1 MAILAE
7 TITSLPDVSIKGA
20 IMSPIT
26 GVSIDTRSLNAGD
39 LFVAFIGSQVDGH
52 DYIPKAISRGA
63 SAVMASTSWDGCED
77 WDASIPL
84 IMTED
89 PVKSLADLATAHRKL
104 FKIPLVAITGTNGKT
119 STKNLLAHILSK
131 RFSVLS
137 TDGNFNNHI
146 GLPLTLLK
154 LNESHEMAV
163 IEMGASQKGD
173 IQYLCEIAQPDQG
186 VITNIT
192 LAHTEFFHD
201 IETIQATKGELF
213 QYLGANHGR
222 AFVNVDDQR
231 VAQLGQSCPNHIAF
245 SFKKE
250 VERRFTM
257 AGPDVLGCYD
267 LQFRNFSAHLSQAGK
282 AIVLNAA
289 AAATIALQNGIRF
302 DQLQEA
308 LENYPGEAGRMQHEE
323 VGGVH
328 FYNDA
333 YNANPASAK
342 AGFETMAEIK
352 TSARKILIFADMLEL
367 GVQSIESHIKAASQM
382 LMAGFDYIILF
393 GEAVSSSANYLKEQ
407 GFTSLFYSKDKS
419 QSLQHFLNEVK
430 QGDLVYLK
438 GSRGMQLEDYV
449 NAYKENN

>member
-1 MAILAE
+1 MAIQPN

-20 IMSPIT
+20 ILSPIT

-52 DYIPKAISRGA
+52 DFIPKAISRGA

-77 WDASIPL
+77 WEASIPL

-104 FKIPLVAITGTNGKT
+104 FDIPLIAITGTNGKT
-119 STKNLLAHILSK
+119 STKNLVTHILSEQY
-131 RFSVLS
+131 SVLS
-137 TDGNFNNHI
+137 TVGNFNNHI
-146 GLPLTLLK
+146 GLPITLLG
-154 LNESHEMAV
+154 LNESHEIAV

-173 IQYLCEIAQPDQG
+173 INYLCEIAQPDQG
-186 VITNIT
+186 LITNIN

-222 AFVNVDDQR
+222 AFVNMDDQR
-231 VAQLGQSCPNHIAF
+231 VAQLGQNCPNHIPF
-245 SFKKE
+245 SFKME
-250 VERRFTM
+250 TERSFSM
-257 AGPDVLGCYD
+257 AGPDAWGCYD
-267 LQFRNFSAHLSQAGK
+267 LEFRTYTAHLSQPGK
-282 AIVLNAA
+282 AIALNAA

-308 LENYPGEAGRMQHEE
+308 LKRYKGETGRMQHEE
-323 VGGVH
+323 IGGVH

-333 YNANPASAK
+333 YNANPASVQ

-352 TSARKILIFADMLEL
+352 TPGRKFLIFADMLEL
-367 GVQSIESHIKAASQM
+367 GTQSVESHIEAAVQM
-382 LMAGFDYIILF
+382 IETGFDHIVLF
-393 GEAVSSSANYLKEQ
+393 GNEVSSSANYLKEQ
-407 GFTSLFYSKDKS
+407 GFTSFYYSKDKT
-419 QSLQHFLNEVK
+419 QSLQYFLNEIQ

-449 NAYKENN
+449 NAYKENI

>member
-1 MAILAE
+1 MAILPN
-7 TITSLPDVSIKGA
+7 TITSLPDVNIKGA

-52 DYIPKAISRGA
+52 DFIPKAISRGA

-77 WDASIPL
+77 WDTSIPL

-89 PVKSLADLATAHRKL
+89 PVKSLADLATVHRNL
-104 FKIPLVAITGTNGKT
+104 FEIPLIAITGTNGKT
-119 STKNLLAHILSK
+119 STKNLLSHILSK

-146 GLPLTLLK
+146 GLPLTLLN

-163 IEMGASQKGD
+163 IEMGASQPGD
-173 IQYLCEIAQPDQG
+173 IQYLCDIAQPNQG
-186 VITNIT
+186 VITNIS
-192 LAHTEFFHD
+192 LAHTEFFRD
-201 IETIQATKGELF
+201 IETIQATKAELF
-213 QYLGANHGR
+213 QYLGANGGR
-222 AFVNVDDQR
+222 AFVNLDDKR
-231 VAQLGQSCPNHIAF
+231 VAAVGRNCPNPIPF
-245 SFKKE
+245 SFKE
-250 VERRFTM
+250 DTEHSFTM
-257 AGPDVLGCYD
+257 TGPDHFGCYD
-267 LQFRNFSAHLSQAGK
+267 LQFGKYSAHLSHPGK
-282 AIVLNAA
+282 AIALNSASAA
-289 AAATIALQNGIRF
+289 AIALQNGIRY

-308 LENYPGEAGRMQHEE
+308 LEDYSGESGRMQYEE

-342 AGFETMAEIK
+342 AGFETMAEID

-367 GVQSIESHIKAASQM
+367 GAQSIESHINAAAQM
-382 LMAGFDYIILF
+382 LSAGFDYIILLGMEVF
-393 GEAVSSSANYLKEQ
+393 NSAQYLKEQ
-407 GFTSLFYSKDKS
+407 GFKDFSHNTDKA

-430 QGDLVYLK
+430 PGDLVYLK
-438 GSRGMQLEDYV
+438 GSRGMQLEDFV
-449 NAYKENN
+449 NAYKENQ

>member
-1 MAILAE
+1 MAILPK
-7 TITSLPDVSIKGA
+7 TITSLPDVNIKGA
-20 IMSPIT
+20 IQSPIT

-52 DYIPKAISRGA
+52 DFIPKAISRGA

-104 FKIPLVAITGTNGKT
+104 FKIPLIAITGTNGKT
-119 STKNLLAHILSK
+119 STKNLLTHILSK

-154 LNESHEMAV
+154 LNKSHEMAV

-173 IQYLCEIAQPDQG
+173 IRYLCNIALPDQG
-186 VITNIT
+186 TITNIS
-192 LAHTEFFHD
+192 LAHTEFFND

-213 QYLGANHGR
+213 QYLGANGGR
-222 AFVNVDDQR
+222 AFVNLDDER
-231 VAQLGQSCPNHIAF
+231 VAELGQGCTNHVPY

-250 VERRFTM
+250 TERSFTM
-257 AGPDVLGCYD
+257 TGPDKTGCYD
-267 LQFRNFSAHLSQAGK
+267 LQFRKYSAHLGQPGK
-282 AIVLNAA
+282 AIALNAA
-289 AAATIALQNGIRF
+289 AAATISLQNGIRF

-308 LENYPGEAGRMQHEE
+308 LEDYSGEAGRMQHEE

-342 AGFETMAEIK
+342 AGFETMSEINS
-352 TSARKILIFADMLEL
+352 SARKILIFADMLEL
-367 GVQSIESHIKAASQM
+367 GVQSIESHISAAAQM
-382 LMAGFDYIILF
+382 LKARFDHIILF
-393 GEAVSSSANYLKEQ
+393 GEEVANSAHHLKEQ
-407 GFTSLFYSKDKS
+407 GFRSLYYNNNKAK
-419 QSLQHFLNEVK
+419 SLQHFLDEVK
-430 QGDLVYLK
+430 PGDLVYLK

-449 NAYKENN
+449 NAYKENI

>member
-1 MAILAE
+1 MAILPD
-7 TITSLPDVSIKGA
+7 TILSLPDVSIKGA
-20 IMSPIT
+20 ILSPIP

-52 DYIPKAISRGA
+52 DFIPKAISRGA

-104 FKIPLVAITGTNGKT
+104 VNIPLIAITGTNGKT
-119 STKNLLAHILSK
+119 STKNLLTHILSK
-131 RFSVLS
+131 QFSVLS

-154 LNESHEMAV
+154 LNNSHEMAV

-173 IQYLCEIAQPDQG
+173 IQYLCDIAQPDQG
-186 VITNIT
+186 MITNIS
-192 LAHTEFFHD
+192 LAHTEFFKD

-213 QYLGANHGR
+213 QYLRANGGR
-222 AFVNVDDQR
+222 VFVNLDDKR
-231 VAQLGQSCPNHIAF
+231 VSDLGQGYTNSVSY
-245 SFKKE
+245 SFNEEAKHS
-250 VERRFTM
+250 FMMT
-257 AGPDVLGCYD
+257 GPDKTGCYD
-267 LQFRNFSAHLSQAGK
+267 LQFRKYSAHLNQPGK
-282 AIVLNAA
+282 AIAFNAA
-289 AAATIALQNGIRF
+289 AAATIALENGIRV

-308 LENYPGEAGRMQHEE
+308 LEDYSGETGRMQHEE

-342 AGFETMAEIK
+342 AGFETMAEINS
-352 TSARKILIFADMLEL
+352 SARKILIFADMLEL
-367 GVQSIESHIKAASQM
+367 GIQSIESHVTAATQM
-382 LMAGFDYIILF
+382 LKAEFDHIILL
-393 GEAVSSSANYLKEQ
+393 GEEVVNTAHHLKEQ
-407 GFTSLFYSKDKS
+407 GFTSLYYNNNKAE
-419 QSLQHFLNEVK
+419 SLHHFLEEVK
-430 QGDLVYLK
+430 PGDLVYLK

>member
-1 MAILAE
+1 MAILPE

-39 LFVAFIGSQVDGH
+39 LFVAFVGSKVDGH
-52 DYIPKAISRGA
+52 DFIPKAISRGA

-104 FKIPLVAITGTNGKT
+104 FKTPLIAITGTNGKT
-119 STKNLLAHILSK
+119 STKNLLTHILSK
-131 RFSVLS
+131 RFCVLS

-146 GLPLTLLK
+146 GLPLTLLN

-163 IEMGASQKGD
+163 LEMGASQKGD
-173 IQYLCEIAQPDQG
+173 IQYLCKIAQPDQG
-186 VITNIT
+186 LITNID

-213 QYLGANHGR
+213 QYLAPNNGR
-222 AFVNVDDQR
+222 AFVNLDDAR
-231 VAQLGQSCPNHIAF
+231 VVELGQGCPNHITF
-245 SFKKE
+245 SFKQE
-250 VERRFTM
+250 AERRFTM
-257 AGPDVLGCYD
+257 AGPDLLGCYD
-267 LQFRNFSAHLSQAGK
+267 LQIGKFSAHLSQAGK

-289 AAATIALQNGIRF
+289 AASTIALQNGIRF
-302 DQLQEA
+302 DQLVEA
-308 LENYPGEAGRMQHEE
+308 LETYPGETGRMQHEE

-342 AGFETMAEIK
+342 AGFETMAEIN

-367 GVQSIESHIKAASQM
+367 GRQSIDAHIKAAAQM
-382 LMAGFDYIILF
+382 LKAGFDHIILF
-393 GEAVSSSANYLKEQ
+393 GDEVASSANYLKEQ
-407 GFTSLFYSKDKS
+407 GFTSLYYSNDKA
-419 QSLQHFLNEVK
+419 QSLHYFLKEV
-430 QGDLVYLK
+430 QPGDLVYLK

>member
-1 MAILAE
+1 MAILPD
-7 TITSLPDVSIKGA
+7 TITSLPDVRIKGA
-20 IMSPIT
+20 LMSPIT

-39 LFVAFIGSQVDGH
+39 LFVAFIGSLVDGH
-52 DYIPKAISRGA
+52 DFIPKAISRGA
-63 SAVMASTSWDGCED
+63 SAVMASTSWDGCEE
-77 WDASIPL
+77 WEASIPL

-104 FKIPLVAITGTNGKT
+104 FEIPLIAITGTNGKT
-119 STKNLLAHILSK
+119 STKNLLRHILSK

-146 GLPLTLLK
+146 GLPLTILA
-154 LNESHEMAV
+154 LNESHEIAV

-186 VITNIT
+186 LITNIN

-213 QYLGANHGR
+213 QYLAANHGR
-222 AFVNVDDQR
+222 AFVNMDDQR
-231 VAQLGQSCPNHIAF
+231 VAELGQDCPNHIPF

-250 VERRFTM
+250 TERSFKM
-257 AGPDVLGCYD
+257 SGPDGLGCYD
-267 LQFRNFSAHLSQAGK
+267 IEYRKFSAHLSQPGK

-289 AAATIALQNGIRF
+289 AAATVALQNGIRL

-308 LENYPGEAGRMQHEE
+308 LENYSGEAGRMQFEE
-323 VGGVH
+323 VGGVQ

-333 YNANPASAK
+333 YNANPASVK
-342 AGFETMAEIK
+342 AGFETMGEIK

-367 GVQSIESHIKAASQM
+367 GLQSIESHIEAAEQM
-382 LMAGFDYIILF
+382 IKTGFDHIILF
-393 GEAVSSSANYLKEQ
+393 GEESSICSKYLKEH
-407 GFTSLFYSKDKS
+407 GFTSFYYSNEKVE
-419 QSLQHFLNEVK
+419 SLQHFLDEVQ

-449 NAYKENN
+449 NAYKEIK